1 MLADIP
7 EWLPRAPPMSPE
19 EVEFITDPV
28 TEVFVIV
35 MVSFW
40 FAWQYMVE
48 VSGWLEG
55 K

>member
-19 EVEFITDPV
+19 EVESITDPA
-28 TEVFVIV
+28 TAVFVIV

-40 FAWQYMVE
+40 FAWQYMTE
-48 VSGWLEG
+48 VSGWMNE
-55 K
+55 